1 MYLQREIPS
10 RLRHQVG
17 KAKAEMKVLSRQFE
31 DHRIMI
37 NSLET
42 NLVDEDKLSQ
52 WSTSLTTQHYET
64 LTRRKAVRE
73 SVMPLWLGLPVEPP
87 DPYGA
92 GKIRVQEKLITI

>member
-1 MYLQREIPS
+1 MYLQRGIPK
-10 RLRHQVG
+10 RLIDQVG
-17 KAKAEMKVLSRQFE
+17 KAKAEMNLLSRQFE

-37 NSLET
+37 NTLET
-42 NLVDEDKLSQ
+42 SLVDEHKLRQ

-73 SVMPLWLGLPVEPP
+73 SVMPHWLGLRVEPP

-92 GKIRVQEKLITI
+92 GKIQVQEELITI